1 MGKKAH
7 CLRLTIIPTN
17 GVKRMVV
24 SKGTYTFTL
33 CASPVSSGQKHDRSK
48 AGKVK
53 YGLFLL
59 GMFIIVSHIVV
70 SDLLA

>member
-1 MGKKAH
+1 MGKKAY

-17 GVKRMVV
+17 GLKRMVV

-33 CASPVSSGQKHDRSK
+33 CASPVSSGQKHDMSK
-48 AGKVK
+48 AGKEK

-70 SDLLA
+70 SGLSA

>member
-33 CASPVSSGQKHDRSK
+33 CASPVASGQKHDMSK

-53 YGLFLL
+53 YGLILL